1 MESEVI
7 QYNINIKSSNG
18 TTSTPKKA
26 IQINNRR
33 SFKRSQTKIVKDEKN
48 SLGTRIINTKLKKSV
63 GKFSKGNS
71 KASANIFLNTR
82 ELKSRGSTDNGIVV
96 GILPALRNIPEVKR
110 MHKFGHTPKQRS
122 INLFKVAKELHKS
135 VHEEIVRNR
144 NTSVPVRKDVAGK
157 VSSSKWF

>member
-1 MESEVI
+1 M
-7 QYNINIKSSNG
+7 
-18 TTSTPKKA
+18 
-26 IQINNRR
+26 
-33 SFKRSQTKIVKDEKN
+33 
-48 SLGTRIINTKLKKSV
+48 GTRIINTKLKKSV

-110 MHKFGHTPKQRS
+110 IHKFGHTPNQRS
-122 INLFKVAKELHKS
+122 LNLFKVAKELHKS
-135 VHEEIVRNR
+135 VHEEILRNR

-157 VSSSKWF
+157 VSFSKWF